1 MNGAGK
7 EWMKNYLSVGPVCR
21 AKGSRS
27 KGGPEARRKSREGIV
42 APENL
47 SQNRRKNLGT
57 LRIPQEKMER
67 AKGFET

>member
-7 EWMKNYLSVGPVCR
+7 EWMKNYLSVGPVWR

-47 SQNRRKNLGT
+47 SQNRRKNRGA
-57 LRIPQEKMER
+57 LRITQEKMER